1 MAVQPFKPAAKAP
14 GDDDHPCKKEMCRL
28 LEKAKL
34 DRAKHQSRI
43 ADCYRYTMP
52 WRHKIGQSSFSP
64 DVDVIFDG
72 TAGVVLEDF
81 AADMLNTFTPQKNNW
96 VTAQPVE
103 TLETGDRNKIKDNIG
118 AYQRVVF
125 SAMGASNLYMSL
137 QEAYMDLGP
146 GTMALLITDPDP
158 TKPYHCEAI
167 PAPELLITRGPYG
180 YVDGV
185 FRERNRICRSEIK
198 TLWPDADFSKI
209 DPAGPINNDVK
220 FVGADPEYDVI
231 DGCWRDWGEK
241 GNEHY
246 DYCVM
251 ASGKIIYHKP
261 YKGAGSCPYIV
272 ARWGRDSTTA
282 WGCGPTYRT
291 LPEIKT
297 LNHVRFTSLKNYDKH
312 VDPVTSYVDDGV
324 MNIDNGVTPGLWIP
338 RAPGSD
344 APEPME
350 SKARFDVQVFEI
362 DECRSMIRRAH
373 YQDRPEQQ
381 GKTPPSATQWADEA
395 AERARRMGTPATT
408 LVHELQYP
416 LFRRFAYLEG
426 QRGKL
431 PKVQL
436 EGRDVAL
443 QPISP
448 LLRAQEQEAVV
459 RRDKFAELIVGRFGP
474 QVGMIIIDLVKYSKA
489 QGKDMGIEE
498 EIIRNENDIAE
509 AIKKFLPVLQS
520 ATAGKPGEIAPPGLG
535 ALAGGVPQ

>member
-1 MAVQPFKPAAKAP
+1 MANFQPGKKVTAADPGAETSDPLLKEFQRLVVKA
-14 GDDDHPCKKEMCRL
+14 GI
-28 LEKAKL
+28 
-34 DRAKHQSRI
+34 DRNKHRARI

-52 WRHKIGQSSFSP
+52 WRHQFDMSQVNP
-64 DVDVIFDG
+64 DLDIIFDG

-96 VTAQPVE
+96 VTAEPVE
-103 TLETGDRNKIKDNIG
+103 KLDSGQSNKIKDNLA

-125 SAMGASNLYMSL
+125 GAMGRSNLYMAL
-137 QEAYMDLGP
+137 QEAYLDLGP
-146 GTMALLITDPDP
+146 GTMILMVTDIGA

-167 PAPELLITRGPYG
+167 PVTDMLLTRGPHG
-180 YVDGV
+180 YIDGY
-185 FRERNRICRSEIK
+185 FRKVRRCRSDVLL
-198 TLWPDADFSKI
+198 LWPDADLSALG
-209 DPAGPINNDVK
+209 PEPRAGD
-220 FVGADPEYDVI
+220 DPEYLVT
-231 DGCWRDWGEK
+231 DGCWRNWQDKGDESYHYMVEVDGEK
-241 GNEHY
+241 
-246 DYCVM
+246 V
-251 ASGKIIYHKP
+251 YHKP
-261 YKGAGSCPYIV
+261 YKGSGSCPFIG

-297 LNHVRFTSLKNYDKH
+297 LNHFRFTNLKNYDKH
-312 VDPVTSYVDDGV
+312 VDGVTSYEDDGV
-324 MNIDNGVTPGLWIP
+324 MNVDNGVTPGMWIP
-338 RAPGSD
+338 RAPGSQP
-344 APEPME
+344 PEVIE
-350 SKARFDVQVFEI
+350 SKSRFDVSAFEI

-426 QRGKL
+426 QRGNL
-431 PKVQL
+431 PKVTL
-436 EGRDVAL
+436 EGKDVAL

-459 RRDKFAELIVGRFGP
+459 RRDKFAELIVARFGP
-474 QVGMIIIDLVKYSKA
+474 QVGMIVIDIVEYAKA

-498 EIIRNENDIAE
+498 AIIRKPADIVD
-509 AIKKFLPVLQS
+509 AIKKFLPVLQNS
-520 ATAGKPGEIAPPGLG
+520 TAGKPGEIAPPGLG
-535 ALAGGVPQ
+535 ALTGGQQLQ

>member
-1 MAVQPFKPAAKAP
+1 MAPKFDPKKNVPPDAVA
-14 GDDDHPCKKEMCRL
+14 DDPVIKEMNRL
-28 LEKAKL
+28 VVKAET
-34 DRAKHQSRI
+34 DRNKHRARI

-52 WRHKIGQSSFSP
+52 WRHQFDQTQVTP
-64 DVDVIFDG
+64 DIDIIFDG

-103 TLETGDRNKIKDNIG
+103 TLETGDFRKIEEKLA

-125 SAMGASNLYMSL
+125 GAMGRSNLYMAL
-137 QEAYMDLGP
+137 QEGYMDLGP
-146 GTMALLITDPDP
+146 GTMIMLVTDIDP

-167 PAPELLITRGPYG
+167 PAPDMLLTKGPYG
-180 YVDGV
+180 YIDGY
-185 FRERNRICRSEIK
+185 FRKRRRCRSEIK
-198 TLWPDADFSKI
+198 TLWPNADLSPLGPE
-209 DPAGPINNDVK
+209 PAAGN
-220 FVGADPEYDVI
+220 DPEHEVI
-231 DGCWRDWGEK
+231 DGCWRDWSDK
-241 GNEHY
+241 GNESY
-246 DYCVM
+246 KYCVQ
-251 ASGKIIYHKP
+251 ADGKKIEFKKYE
-261 YKGAGSCPYIV
+261 GAGSCPFIG

-297 LNHVRFTSLKNYDKH
+297 LNHVRYTNLKNYDKH
-312 VDPVTSYVDDGV
+312 VDPVVSYEDDGV
-324 MNIDNGVTPGLWIP
+324 MNMDNGVTPGLWVP
-338 RAPGSD
+338 RAPGSEP
-344 APEPME
+344 PEAIE
-350 SKARFDVQVFEI
+350 SKARFDVATFEI
-362 DECRSMIRRAH
+362 DELRSMIRRAH

-436 EGRDVAL
+436 EGVDVAL

-474 QVGMIIIDLVKYSKA
+474 QVGMIVIDIVEYAKA
-489 QGKDMGIEE
+489 QGKDMGIEDK
-498 EIIRNENDIAE
+498 IIRNEMDIAE
-509 AIKKFLPVLQS
+509 AIKKFLPVLENGI
-520 ATAGKPGEIAPPGLG
+520 TAGKPGMIAPPGLG
-535 ALAGGVPQ
+535 ALTGAPIQ

>member
-1 MAVQPFKPAAKAP
+1 MAGKPFDPSKQPPAPEA
-14 GDDDHPCKKEMCRL
+14 DDPLLKEMRRRVSI
-28 LEKAKL
+28 AKL
-34 DRAKHQSRI
+34 DRGRHQARI

-52 WRHKIGQSSFSP
+52 WRHKFHQTQMVP
-64 DVDVIFDG
+64 DIDAIFDE

-103 TLETGDRNKIKDNIG
+103 TLNSGQNNQIRDDLA

-125 SAMGASNLYMSL
+125 SSMARSNLYMAL

-146 GTMALLITDPDP
+146 GTMALLITDIDA
-158 TKPYHCEAI
+158 TKPFHCEAI

-185 FRERNRICRSEIK
+185 FRERRYRRSEIK
-198 TLWPDADFSKI
+198 TLWPNADLAKLG
-209 DPAGPINNDVK
+209 PAPTDN
-220 FVGADPEYDVI
+220 ADPEYEVC
-231 DGCWRDWGEK
+231 DGCWRDWSDKSDEVYRYVVEAGGK
-241 GNEHY
+241 RIY
-246 DYCVM
+246 D
-251 ASGKIIYHKP
+251 KD
-261 YKGAGSCPYIV
+261 YKGVGSCPFIV

-291 LPEIKT
+291 LPAIKT
-297 LNHVRFTSLKNYDKH
+297 LNHFAYTALKNYDKH
-312 VDPVTSYVDDGV
+312 VDPVVSYEDDGV
-324 MNIDNGVTPGLWIP
+324 TNLDNGVTPGTWVP
-338 RAPGSD
+338 RAPGSKP
-344 APEPME
+344 PEAIE
-350 SKARFDVQVFEI
+350 SKARFDVQAFEI
-362 DECRSMIRRAH
+362 NEKRSIVRRAH
-373 YQDRPEQQ
+373 YQDRPEQT

-416 LFRRFAYLEG
+416 LFRRFAWLES
-426 QRGKL
+426 QRGAL

-474 QVGMIIIDLVKYSKA
+474 QVGMIVIDIVEYAAA

-498 EIIRNENDIAE
+498 KIIRNPNDIAE
-509 AIKKFLPVLQS
+509 AIKKFLPVLQN
-520 ATAGKPGEIAPPGLG
+520 ATAGRPNEIAPPGLG
-535 ALAGGVPQ
+535 ALTGAPLQ

>member
-1 MAVQPFKPAAKAP
+1 MAKTPFDPKESDKNGEHDP
-14 GDDDHPCKKEMCRL
+14 DEMLCKEMCRL
-28 LEKAKL
+28 VAKAKL
-34 DRAKHQSRI
+34 DRSKHQARI

-52 WRHKIGQSSFSP
+52 WRHQFYQDQVTP
-64 DVDVIFDG
+64 DLDIIFDG
-72 TAGVVLEDF
+72 TTGVVLEDF

-103 TLETGDRNKIKDNIG
+103 TLDSGQSNKIKDKLA

-125 SAMGASNLYMSL
+125 GAMGASNLYMAL
-137 QEAYMDLGP
+137 QEAYMDLGI
-146 GTMALLITDPDP
+146 GTMVLLVTDIDA

-167 PAPELLITRGPYG
+167 PAPEMLLTRGPYG
-180 YVDGV
+180 YVDGY
-185 FRERNRICRSEIK
+185 FREKRRFRSEVKI
-198 TLWPDADFSKI
+198 LWPGI
-209 DPAGPINNDVK
+209 DLSELGLEPQPGD
-220 FVGADPEYDVI
+220 DPEYDVT
-231 DGCWRDWGEK
+231 DGCWRDWNDKTDEAY
-241 GNEHY
+241 H
-246 DYCVM
+246 YCVM
-251 ASGKIIYHKP
+251 ISGEICLHKP
-261 YKGAGSCPYIV
+261 YKGAGSCPFIG

-291 LPEIKT
+291 LPETKT
-297 LNHVRFTSLKNYDKH
+297 LNHVRYTDLKNYDKH
-312 VDPVTSYVDDGV
+312 VDPPTSYEDDGV
-324 MNIDNGVTPGLWIP
+324 MNIDNGVAPGTWLP
-338 RAPGSD
+338 RAPGSKP
-344 APEPME
+344 PEPIE
-350 SKARFDVQVFEI
+350 SKARVDMAVFER
-362 DECRSMIRRAH
+362 DELRSMIRRAH

-459 RRDKFAELIVGRFGP
+459 RRDKFAELIVARFGP
-474 QVGMIIIDLVKYSKA
+474 QVGMIVIDIVQYAKA

-498 EIIRNENDIAE
+498 AIIRNEMDIAE
-509 AIKKFLPVLQS
+509 AIKKFLPVLQT
-520 ATAGKPGEIAPPGLG
+520 ATAGRPGEIVPPGLG
-535 ALAGGVPQ
+535 ALTGAPLQ

>member
-1 MAVQPFKPAAKAP
+1 MAAVTPFEPKKQPEI
-14 GDDDHPCKKEMCRL
+14 DDPVLKEMKRL
-28 LEKAKL
+28 VQRAQT
-34 DRAKHQSRI
+34 DRSKHQARI

-52 WRHKIGQSSFSP
+52 WRHKFDQATFSP
-64 DVDVIFDG
+64 DIDVIFDG

-103 TLETGDRNKIKDNIG
+103 KLEAGQFNQVKDKVA

-125 SAMGASNLYMSL
+125 GAMATSNLYMAL

-146 GTMALLITDPDP
+146 GTMALLITDIDP

-185 FRERNRICRSEIK
+185 FRKRRIFRSEIK
-198 TLWPDADFSKI
+198 TLWPDANLSEL
-209 DPAGPINNDVK
+209 GPEPQQ
-220 FVGADPEYDVI
+220 GTDPEYDVT
-231 DGCWRDWGEK
+231 DGCWRDWKEK
-241 GNEHY
+241 GDEEY
-246 DYCVM
+246 EYCVE
-251 ASGKIIYHKP
+251 ASGKKLYHKP
-261 YKGAGSCPYIV
+261 YKGPGSCPFIV

-282 WGCGPTYRT
+282 WGCGPTYRV

-297 LNHVRFTSLKNYDKH
+297 LNHVRYTDLKNYDKH
-312 VDPVTSYVDDGV
+312 VDPPTSYEDDGV
-324 MNIDNGVTPGLWIP
+324 INVDNGVTPGMWIP
-338 RAPGSD
+338 RAPGSK
-344 APEPME
+344 EPTPIE
-350 SKARFDVQVFEI
+350 SKSRLDLSVFER
-362 DECRSMIRRAH
+362 DELRSMIRRAH
-373 YQDRPEQQ
+373 YQDRPEQL

-416 LFRRFAYLEG
+416 LFRRFAWLEG

-436 EGRDVAL
+436 EGADVVL

-474 QVGMIIIDLVKYSKA
+474 QVGMILIDLVEYA
-489 QGKDMGIEE
+489 TLQGKDMGIETSM
-498 EIIRNENDIAE
+498 IRKAADIEA
-509 AIKKFLPVLQS
+509 AIKKFLPVLENS
-520 ATAGKPGEIAPPGLG
+520 TSGRPGEIAPPGLG
-535 ALAGGVPQ
+535 ALTGGIPQ

>member
-1 MAVQPFKPAAKAP
+1 MAVQPLKPAAKPDEPDKALAR
-14 GDDDHPCKKEMCRL
+14 EMGRL
-28 LEKAKL
+28 VAKARL
-34 DRAKHQSRI
+34 DRARHQSRI

-52 WRHKIGQSSFSP
+52 WRHKIGQTSFSP
-64 DVDVIFDG
+64 DIDVIFDG
-72 TAGVVLEDF
+72 TTGIVLEDF

-96 VTAQPVE
+96 VSAQPVE
-103 TLETGDRNKIKDNIG
+103 TLDGGDFNKIKDKLA

-125 SAMGASNLYMSL
+125 GAMGASNLYMAL
-137 QEAYMDLGP
+137 QEGYMDLGI
-146 GTMALLITDPDP
+146 GTMVLVITDIDP

-167 PAPELLITRGPYG
+167 PAPEMLLLRGPYG
-180 YVDGV
+180 YLGGY
-185 FRERNRICRSEIK
+185 FRERQRMCRSEIK
-198 TLWPDADFSKI
+198 TLWPNADLAKL
-209 DPAGPINNDVK
+209 GPEPLS
-220 FVGADPEYDVI
+220 GTDPEYDVI
-231 DGCWRDWGEK
+231 DGCWRDWDDK
-241 GNEHY
+241 GDESY
-246 DYCVM
+246 DYAVQV
-251 ASGKIIYHKP
+251 SGKVVYHKD
-261 YKGAGSCPYIV
+261 YKGPGSCPFIG
-272 ARWGRDSTTA
+272 ARWGRDGTTA

-291 LPEIKT
+291 LPETKT
-297 LNHVRFTSLKNYDKH
+297 LNHVRYTSLKNYDKH

-426 QRGKL
+426 QRGRL

-459 RRDKFAELIVGRFGP
+459 RRDKFAELMVGRFGP
-474 QVGMIIIDLVKYSKA
+474 QVGMIIIDLVKYAKA
-489 QGKDMGIEE
+489 QGKDMGIED
-498 EIIRNENDIAE
+498 EIIRNETDIAE
-509 AIKKFLPVLQS
+509 AIKKFLPVLQT
-520 ATAGKPGEIAPPGLG
+520 ATAGKPGEIAAPGLG
-535 ALAGGVPQ
+535 AITGGVPQ

>member
-1 MAVQPFKPAAKAP
+1 MAPPVAP
-14 GDDDHPCKKEMCRL
+14 TAIDDPILKEMKRL
-28 LEKAKL
+28 VQRATV
-34 DRAKHQSRI
+34 DRSKHQSRI

-52 WRHKIGQSSFSP
+52 WRHKFDQSTFSP
-64 DVDVIFDG
+64 DIDVIFDG
-72 TAGVVLEDF
+72 TAGIVLEDF

-103 TLETGDRNKIKDNIG
+103 TLEVGDRNKIKETLAD
-118 AYQRVVF
+118 YQRVVF
-125 SAMGASNLYMSL
+125 ASMAASNIYMAL

-146 GTMALLITDPDP
+146 GTMALLVTDIDSA
-158 TKPYHCEAI
+158 KPFHCEAI

-185 FRERNRICRSEIK
+185 FRTRRYFRSEIK
-198 TLWPDADFSKI
+198 TLWPDADLSEL
-209 DPAGPINNDVK
+209 GPEPQQ
-220 FVGADPEYDVI
+220 GADPEYDVT
-231 DGCWRDWGEK
+231 DGCWRDWADKSDEAY
-241 GNEHY
+241 H
-246 DYCVM
+246 YCVE
-251 ASGKIIYHKP
+251 ANGKKIYHKS
-261 YKGAGSCPYIV
+261 YKGAGSCPFIV
-272 ARWGRDSTTA
+272 ARWGRDATTA

-297 LNHVRFTSLKNYDKH
+297 LNHVRFTNLKNYDKH
-312 VDPVTSYVDDGV
+312 VDPVVVYPDDGV
-324 MNIDNGVTPGLWIP
+324 MNVDGGVEPGKWYP
-338 RAPGSD
+338 MAPDSE
-344 APEPME
+344 APQVLE
-350 SKARFDVQVFEI
+350 SKTRFDVQAFQL

-373 YQDRPEQQ
+373 YQDRPEQM

-431 PKVQL
+431 PKVQI
-436 EGRDVAL
+436 EGKDVAL

-474 QVGMIIIDLVKYSKA
+474 QVGMIVIDLIEYAKA
-489 QGKDMGIEE
+489 QGKDMGIEDK
-498 EIIRNENDIAE
+498 IIRNASDIDA
-509 AIKKFLPVLQS
+509 AIKKFLPVLEN
-520 ATAGKPGEIAPPGLG
+520 ATAGKPGGIAPPGLG
-535 ALAGGVPQ
+535 ALTGAPLQ

>member
-1 MAVQPFKPAAKAP
+1 MATPTPFTPKKSTAAAEI
-14 GDDDHPCKKEMCRL
+14 DDPLIKELARL
-28 LEKAKL
+28 VARATT
-34 DRAKHQSRI
+34 DRSKHQARI

-52 WRHKIGQSSFSP
+52 WRHKFDQTSFSP

-103 TLETGDRNKIKDNIG
+103 TLDAGANNKIKDKLA

-125 SAMGASNLYMSL
+125 SAMGASNLYMAL
-137 QEAYMDLGP
+137 QEAYMDLGI
-146 GTMALLITDPDP
+146 GTMILLVLDLDP
-158 TKPYHCEAI
+158 TRPYHCEAI
-167 PAPELLITRGPYG
+167 PATEMLLTRGPYG
-180 YVDGV
+180 YVDGY
-185 FRERNRICRSEIK
+185 FRKKRYFRSEIK
-198 TLWPDADFSKI
+198 TLWPDADLTKL
-209 DPAGPINNDVK
+209 
-220 FVGADPEYDVI
+220 GAEPQDNSDPEYDVT
-231 DGCWRDWGEK
+231 DGCWRDWSNK
-241 GNEHY
+241 GDEAYHY
-246 DYCVM
+246 LVE
-251 ASGKIIYHKP
+251 ANGKRLYHKE
-261 YKGAGSCPYIV
+261 YKGAGSCPFIG

-282 WGCGPTYRT
+282 WGLGPTYRT

-297 LNHVRFTSLKNYDKH
+297 LNHVRYTNLKNYDKH
-312 VDPVTSYVDDGV
+312 VDGVVSYEDDGV
-324 MNIDNGVTPGLWIP
+324 MNLDNGVEPGMWIP
-338 RAPGSD
+338 RAPGSEP
-344 APEPME
+344 PEVIE
-350 SKARFDVQVFEI
+350 SKSRVDISMFEI

-426 QRGKL
+426 ERGKL

-436 EGRDVAL
+436 EGVDVAL

-459 RRDKFAELIVGRFGP
+459 RRDKFAELIVARFGP
-474 QVGMIIIDLVKYSKA
+474 QVGMILIDLVQYSTL
-489 QGKDMGIEE
+489 QGKDMGIEPE
-498 EIIRNENDIAE
+498 MIRKAGDIEA
-509 AIKKFLPVLQS
+509 AIKKFLPVLENS
-520 ATAGKPGEIAPPGLG
+520 TAGKPGEIAPPGLG
-535 ALAGGVPQ
+535 ALGAPLQ